1 MIKSPCVRSCALNKQ
16 SVCVGCGMT
25 VRDIRIWRSASDEEK
40 REILRQ
46 SSIRASSMQEM
57 RDQGFRNDRE
67 E

>member
-1 MIKSPCVRSCALNKQ
+1 MKSPCVRVCSLNDQ
-16 SVCVGCGMT
+16 NVCVGCGMT

-46 SSIRASSMQEM
+46 SSIRVSGMQEM
-57 RDQGFRNDRE
+57 RDQGFHNDRE

>member
-1 MIKSPCVRSCALNKQ
+1 MKSPCVRVCSLNKQ
-16 SVCVGCGMT
+16 SICVGCGMT
-25 VRDIRIWRSASDEEK
+25 IKDIRIWRSASDEEK

-57 RDQGFRNDRE
+57 RDQGLRNDRE